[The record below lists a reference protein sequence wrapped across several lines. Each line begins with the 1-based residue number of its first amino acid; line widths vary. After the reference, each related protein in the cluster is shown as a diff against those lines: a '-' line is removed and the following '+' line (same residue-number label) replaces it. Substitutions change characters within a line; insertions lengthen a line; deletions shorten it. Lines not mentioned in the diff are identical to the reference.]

1 MKVMM
6 VYTYSELG
14 NSALLVGQYYTH
26 IKGTY
31 PTVYEIEEVEHEIN
45 KYNQRRYFVKVV
57 NVIPLAE

>member
-14 NSALLVGQYYTH
+14 NSALSVGQYYTH

-31 PTVYEIEEVEHEIN
+31 LKIQICLSLSETSSDMW
-45 KYNQRRYFVKVV
+45 
-57 NVIPLAE
+57 

>member
-14 NSALLVGQYYTH
+14 NSALSVGQYYTY

-31 PTVYEIEEVEHEIN
+31 PTVYEIEEVEDEIN
-45 KYNQRRYFVKVV
+45 KYNQRRHFVKVV

>member
-1 MKVMM
+1 MKAMV

-14 NSALLVGQYYTH
+14 NSALSVGQYCTH

-31 PTVYEIEEVEHEIN
+31 PTVFEIEEVEDEIS
-45 KYNQRRYFVKVV
+45 KYNQRIHFVKVV